1 MNVNRRTWTL
11 LIVTVAVIGG
21 VYAITL
27 WQRARETERLM
38 SELQSPDHAV
48 AAQAMTSLRER
59 IASVNDELIGIGRQ
73 ERTDARWR
81 AIELLAHDTTDTSRE
96 VLTDALQAPDPVVR
110 AAAARALGERG
121 VRGAAD
127 RIAMLA
133 AADQEPMQVRLA
145 AVRALQKLRTPTHLA
160 EMSRIATDRPPPP
173 PEEPEEG
180 TEEATAE
187 AAETEEA
194 AADEEAAE
202 VEEWSDDTEQLRVE
216 AVRAIAVL
224 GAQSG
229 SAGGLGD
236 DPAAAASVVLTEA
249 ASPVEHSDTVRK
261 AACYALT
268 DLAQLELSEDIRTVV
283 VRSLLEASDDEIGDV
298 RIAAIHGL
306 KTVSPPVELR
316 DEVARVMED
325 ARDDEHYWVRVAA
338 GEEPIGG

>member
-1 MNVNRRTWTL
+1 MNRRTWTL

-27 WQRARETERLM
+27 WQRARETQRLM

-59 IASVNDELIGIGRQ
+59 VASVNDELIAIARQ
-73 ERTDARWR
+73 EGTDARWR
-81 AIELLAHDTTDTSRE
+81 ALELLAHDTTASSRE

-110 AAAARALGERG
+110 AAAASALGERG
-121 VRGAAD
+121 IRGAAD

-133 AADQEPMQVRLA
+133 GAEQEQMEVRLA

-173 PEEPEEG
+173 PEEPEEQA
-180 TEEATAE
+180 EEATDA
-187 AAETEEA
+187 
-194 AADEEAAE
+194 EEAAE
-202 VEEWSDDTEQLRVE
+202 AQEAGETEEGPEAEEWSDDTEQLRIE
-216 AVRAIAVL
+216 AVRAVAVL

-229 SAGGLGD
+229 PAGALGD
-236 DPAAAASVVLTEA
+236 DPATAAGIVLTEA
-249 ASPVEHSDTVRK
+249 TSPVEHSDRVRK

-268 DLAQLELSEDIRTVV
+268 DLAQLELSEDVRTVV

-306 KTVSPPVELR
+306 KTVQAPMDLR
-316 DEVARVMED
+316 DEVARAMED
-325 ARDDEHYWVRVAA
+325 ALDDEHYWVRVAA